1 MYIMC
6 GFYNAKLNLEQ
17 LESLSRGVNVT
28 IMTIRL
34 TLLKWLAWYLGEIKI
49 RYYLVCYQNKGIM
62 KLTYVLTTSI
72 ILSNIKN
79 TYIWHFLDLYL
90 YSIIFLYRAIM
101 LAVLISYILSA
112 QSLIINIHSGSLEI
126 QIIRPSCIIVSLANN
141 VLF

>member
-90 YSIIFLYRAIM
+90 YSIIFLYRSIM

-112 QSLIINIHSGSLEI
+112 QWLIINIHSGTLWI

>member
-90 YSIIFLYRAIM
+90 YSIIFLYRSM

>member
-34 TLLKWLAWYLGEIKI
+34 TLLKWLAWYMGEIKI
-49 RYYLVCYQNKGIM
+49 RHYLVCYQNKRIM

-90 YSIIFLYRAIM
+90 YSIIFLYRSIM

>member
-6 GFYNAKLNLEQ
+6 GFYNAMLNLEQ

-49 RYYLVCYQNKGIM
+49 RHYLVCYQSKRIM
-62 KLTYVLTTSI
+62 KLTYVLTSFIYNAIKHQKYLHLTDLDLCSI
-72 ILSNIKN
+72 ILW
-79 TYIWHFLDLYL
+79 YR
-90 YSIIFLYRAIM
+90 SIM
-101 LAVLISYILSA
+101 MVVLIGYILNA
-112 QSLIINIHSGSLEI
+112 QSLIINIYSDRLKI
-126 QIIRPSCIIVSLANN
+126 QKIRPSCIIVSLANN

>member
-62 KLTYVLTTSI
+62 KVTYVLTTSI

-90 YSIIFLYRAIM
+90 YSIIFLYRSM

>member
-49 RYYLVCYQNKGIM
+49 RHYLVCYQNKRIM

-90 YSIIFLYRAIM
+90 YSIIFLYRSIM

-112 QSLIINIHSGSLEI
+112 QSLIIHIHSGSFRDTNHKAILYHSFI
-126 QIIRPSCIIVSLANN
+126 S
-141 VLF
+141 

>member
-17 LESLSRGVNVT
+17 LQSLSRGVNVT

-34 TLLKWLAWYLGEIKI
+34 RLLKWLAWYLGEIKI
-49 RYYLVCYQNKGIM
+49 RHYLVCYQNKRIM
-62 KLTYVLTTSI
+62 KLTYVLTSSI

-79 TYIWHFLDLYL
+79 SYILTDLDL
-90 YSIIFLYRAIM
+90 YSIILWYRSII
-101 LAVLISYILSA
+101 LVVLISYILSA
-112 QSLIINIHSGSLEI
+112 QWLIINIHSGTLWI

>member
-49 RYYLVCYQNKGIM
+49 RHYLVCYQSKRIM
-62 KLTYVLTTSI
+62 KLTYVLTSFIYNSIKHQKYLRLTDLDLCSI
-72 ILSNIKN
+72 ILW
-79 TYIWHFLDLYL
+79 YR
-90 YSIIFLYRAIM
+90 SIM
-101 LAVLISYILSA
+101 MVVLISYVLSA
-112 QSLIINIHSGSLEI
+112 QSLIINIYSGRLKI
-126 QIIRPSCIIVSLANN
+126 QKIRPSCIIVSLANN